1 MFLTWMHRRLDVSA
15 IEPFADK
22 NGLRIALH
30 LERQD
35 REKAEP
41 KRSTLQKL
49 NGFFMIS
56 PMYRSLV

>member
-1 MFLTWMHRRLDVSA
+1 MHRRLDVSA